1 LWQQACLILPFSG
14 TGRIAG
20 IHSEH
25 KEEGNVSSERPL
37 PHDSDMLVKEVTA
50 TVKIKD
56 IKEIYRLKDRLSVKW
71 WEPAVI
77 FLLFISGFGFIFT
90 VTRIV
95 HTKDP
100 EQFFVFF
107 WFVLLLLTLIAAT
120 ELLISKIKALR
131 RLSEIQMRLITDLQK
146 EVEHLKRNRD
156 TNQSKDG

>member
-1 LWQQACLILPFSG
+1 
-14 TGRIAG
+14 
-20 IHSEH
+20 
-25 KEEGNVSSERPL
+25 VSSQRPL
-37 PHDSDMLVKEVTA
+37 PQDPEMLVKEVTA
-50 TVKIKD
+50 TIKIKD

-77 FLLFISGFGFIFT
+77 FLLFVSGFGFILT

-100 EQFFVFF
+100 EQFFTFF
-107 WFVLLLLTLIAAT
+107 WFVLLLLTLIAST

-146 EVEHLKRNRD
+146 EVEQLKQARG
-156 TNQSKDG
+156 KDQPPGD

>member
-1 LWQQACLILPFSG
+1 M
-14 TGRIAG
+14 
-20 IHSEH
+20 
-25 KEEGNVSSERPL
+25 SSQRPL
-37 PHDSDMLVKEVTA
+37 PQDPEMLVKEVTA
-50 TVKIKD
+50 TIKIKD

-77 FLLFISGFGFIFT
+77 FLLFISGFGFILT

-107 WFVLLLLTLIAAT
+107 WFVLLLLTLIAST
-120 ELLISKIKALR
+120 ELLISKIKTLR

-146 EVEHLKRNRD
+146 GVQQIK
-156 TNQSKDG
+156 QAQGKDQPAGD

>member
-1 LWQQACLILPFSG
+1 M
-14 TGRIAG
+14 
-20 IHSEH
+20 
-25 KEEGNVSSERPL
+25 SSQRPL
-37 PHDSDMLVKEVTA
+37 PQDPEMLVKEVTA
-50 TVKIKD
+50 TIKIKD

-77 FLLFISGFGFIFT
+77 LLLFISGFGFILT

-107 WFVLLLLTLIAAT
+107 WFVLLLLTLIAST
-120 ELLISKIKALR
+120 ELLISKIKTLR

-146 EVEHLKRNRD
+146 EVQQIK
-156 TNQSKDG
+156 QAQGKDQPAGD